1 MRLQSARQ
9 AWHDSFYQVGKC
21 ALESLVDRAFWGQVQ
36 FTELDRSL
44 EQIEHQVL
52 AGKFQHAIASLPV
65 PLQQFGHH
73 LYAPEFSTR
82 ESNQWP
88 ETARDLVWLSW
99 GKRDQLSE
107 EKARLAYWVAAGVL
121 FRYRRMVQGGMG
133 NPDPLEAPRQFRAWL
148 QEQHSVTLDRR
159 NWSREWGW
167 IVQELFRVCDRL
179 DRQALGPV
187 AAVLSLERG
196 LRSAA

>member
-1 MRLQSARQ
+1 MRLRSARQ
-9 AWHDSFYQVGKC
+9 AWHDSFYQVGRC
-21 ALESLVDRAFWGQVQ
+21 TLEALVDRAMWGRVQ

-52 AGKFQHAIASLPV
+52 AGKFQHAISGLPV
-65 PLQQFGHH
+65 PLQRFGHH
-73 LYAPEFSTR
+73 LYAPEVCTR
-82 ESNQWP
+82 ESNLWL
-88 ETARDLVWLSW
+88 ETAHELVWLSW

-107 EKARLAYWVAAGVL
+107 EKQQAAYWVARGVL

-133 NPDPLEAPRQFRAWL
+133 NPDPLEAPRLFRAWL

-179 DRQALGPV
+179 DWQALRPV
-187 AAVLSLERG
+187 AEVLLEESG
-196 LRSAA
+196 MATAA